1 MSLAPGHTTSTNACR
16 LVFNLTVLV
25 NSACCLI
32 EVPKLSL
39 AKKKV
44 PKLRKREENLAF
56 YILIEVVENGH
67 MECM

>member
-1 MSLAPGHTTSTNACR
+1 M
-16 LVFNLTVLV
+16 FNLTVLV

-39 AKKKV
+39 AKKKKV